1 MQQDILLSS
10 AIQSYSS
17 GQFDQAERLFRQVLD
32 LNPTEG
38 QALYFLGIIALSK
51 GIADEACRLLYEATL
66 SEPQNKDFSYSL
78 AVALQET
85 SKLDEALNRY
95 LKIADMP
102 EAQNNMGNIYRQ
114 TGELEKA
121 SAAFDKAIQ
130 INPKMVWAYVNKAL
144 LERQKGN
151 QKQAEELLEKALQI
165 EPDFVQAL
173 YQLSVQNRLNNNFNK
188 SLQLIEKAIKINKN
202 IDSVWVEYGKVLN
215 ALNRPEDALNAFE
228 KAIELN
234 RFCAD
239 AYFEKA
245 LILEKKDPYLAEEEY
260 RNVLR
265 IDPNNISAYNNLGAL
280 LYRQNRIVEALE
292 MYRSVFIIK
301 PDDVSAAFNLAIA
314 LEDMDNF
321 EEAAGLY
328 FKILGQKQLET
339 QVHLRLANMLP
350 KWFEQDEKKAKNY
363 ADGWVKNFP
372 DNPLAIHT
380 NDALNGK
387 TSTEDIDF
395 AYTQMF
401 YNAFADS
408 YEDKMKLLK
417 CQIPNLIADK
427 IKNETFKN
435 VLDLGCGTGACGLFL
450 KKQSENLVGVDI
462 SQNMVQK
469 AEEKHV
475 YDTLLAR
482 DISDFLQN
490 TKDHF
495 DLVIAADVFCY
506 INKLNNILKE
516 IHDVLTPSGKFIFT
530 VEKAMSDT
538 TQIQSSGR
546 YQHSAKETEKELKDA
561 GFTDIKFEE
570 VVLRQEKNA
579 DCIGYLFEAK

>member
-228 KAIELN
+228 KAIELKVFV
-234 RFCAD
+234 RTLISKKHLFW
-239 AYFEKA
+239 KRRI
-245 LILEKKDPYLAEEEY
+245 LILPKK
-260 RNVLR
+260 
-265 IDPNNISAYNNLGAL
+265 NIGTFYELI
-280 LYRQNRIVEALE
+280 RTTFRHITIWVPCFIV
-292 MYRSVFIIK
+292 K
-301 PDDVSAAFNLAIA
+301 IA
-314 LEDMDNF
+314 L
-321 EEAAGLY
+321 
-328 FKILGQKQLET
+328 
-339 QVHLRLANMLP
+339 
-350 KWFEQDEKKAKNY
+350 
-363 ADGWVKNFP
+363 
-372 DNPLAIHT
+372 
-380 NDALNGK
+380 
-387 TSTEDIDF
+387 
-395 AYTQMF
+395 
-401 YNAFADS
+401 
-408 YEDKMKLLK
+408 
-417 CQIPNLIADK
+417 
-427 IKNETFKN
+427 
-435 VLDLGCGTGACGLFL
+435 
-450 KKQSENLVGVDI
+450 
-462 SQNMVQK
+462 
-469 AEEKHV
+469 
-475 YDTLLAR
+475 
-482 DISDFLQN
+482 
-490 TKDHF
+490 
-495 DLVIAADVFCY
+495 
-506 INKLNNILKE
+506 
-516 IHDVLTPSGKFIFT
+516 
-530 VEKAMSDT
+530 
-538 TQIQSSGR
+538 
-546 YQHSAKETEKELKDA
+546 
-561 GFTDIKFEE
+561 
-570 VVLRQEKNA
+570 
-579 DCIGYLFEAK
+579 